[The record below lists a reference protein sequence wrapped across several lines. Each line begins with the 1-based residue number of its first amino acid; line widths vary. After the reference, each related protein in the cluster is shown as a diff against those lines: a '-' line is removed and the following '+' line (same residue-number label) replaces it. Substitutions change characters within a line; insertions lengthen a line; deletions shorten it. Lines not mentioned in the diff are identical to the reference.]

1 MLLYHNYYLR
11 LEERRYYE
19 PLGFLHHNYL
29 YYLVLQR
36 PHCNYHLLDM
46 LLIPLEVH
54 MIHHM
59 ALY

>member
-1 MLLYHNYYLR
+1 
-11 LEERRYYE
+11 
-19 PLGFLHHNYL
+19 
-29 YYLVLQR
+29 LQR